1 MEKEKSIFNG
11 KSVTLAIIITFGLFF
26 GMKKCANDA
35 MRYDSQIKDYE
46 YRRTQYMHKVYMLSV
61 EDTAEIYD
69 TNGALLGVSVTGSF
83 CYDRP
88 YDFVIRNDYERIRRG
103 VYYFQD
109 GKLVTSHSGW
119 SSDSTLREKAIQ
131 ELRERKGSI

>member
-1 MEKEKSIFNG
+1 MEKEKSIING
-11 KSVTLAIIITFGLFF
+11 KSVTLAIIIAFGIFF

-35 MRYDSQIKDYE
+35 MRYDSQIKSYALQE
-46 YRRTQYMHKVYMLSV
+46 SQFMHKVYMVSV
-61 EDTAEIYD
+61 TDTSEIYD
-69 TNGALLGVSVTGSF
+69 TDGSLLGVSVTGSF

-88 YDFVIRNDYERIRRG
+88 LDPIDINDYRRVRRG

-109 GKLVTSHSGW
+109 GELVTSHSWW
-119 SSDSTLREKAIQ
+119 STDSTLREKAIQ

>member
-1 MEKEKSIFNG
+1 MEKEKTIINAKSI
-11 KSVTLAIIITFGLFF
+11 TIALAVAFGLFF

-61 EDTAEIYD
+61 SDTAEIYD
-69 TNGALLGVSVTGSF
+69 TDGSLLGVSVTGSF

-88 YDFVIRNDYERIRRG
+88 YDFVIRNDYERIRLG